1 MAIQEEGHQQTA
13 TSVTIA
19 LSMEEAM
26 HVLLHLA
33 RKAVQELMH
42 AWIVLFCI
50 KAGRLARIDAHKN
63 SSKKAMEI
71 IARDVLLL

>member
-13 TSVTIA
+13 TIVTIA

-26 HVLLHLA
+26 HVLLHHA

-42 AWIVLFCI
+42 AWIV
-50 KAGRLARIDAHKN
+50 
-63 SSKKAMEI
+63 
-71 IARDVLLL
+71 